1 MNHLAGTCRL
11 GDPDDPH
18 AVVDLRLRVIGV
30 PQLAQTQPS
39 PQLAKQTSPYLSW
52 LKLNPRLSWIKP
64 STRLSWIKPSTRLS
78 WIKPSTRLS
87 WSNPRRVWA
96 AVIVVAAHVSP
107 DRGCPD

>member
-64 STRLSWIKPSTRLS
+64 STRLSC
-78 WIKPSTRLS
+78 
-87 WSNPRRVWA
+87 SNPRRVWA

-107 DRGCPD
+107 DRGRPD